1 MSVRVAVIGAGVM
14 GADHA
19 QIFARDVPG
28 AVLQVVCDAS
38 AERAETVANAC
49 GAADISSDPEAV
61 VARSDVDAVLIASPD
76 HTHAP
81 LSIQAIKLGKPVLC
95 EKPLAPGSAEALTV
109 VHAEA
114 EAGRHLVQAGYMRRF
129 DPPYAEM
136 KGALDAGLIGRA
148 VMMHNF
154 HRNVVAPPHFTG
166 VMAITNSAP
175 HEFDIARYV
184 LGAELTSISAYQ
196 PANVDASQPGAPVV
210 MVITTDAGQ
219 LVTVEVNVNAT
230 YGYHVRGELVGETG
244 SLDLGTPVNLRINTE
259 LSMQERL
266 AADWRPRFADA
277 YRLQNQAFVR
287 FCETGTLAPEA
298 ATAWDGFVAT
308 VVAEAGAQALGER
321 HRVCIALPE
330 KPALYQA

>member
-1 MSVRVAVIGAGVM
+1 MILLPP
-14 GADHA
+14 
-19 QIFARDVPG
+19 DVCCNLYLWQ
-28 AVLQVVCDAS
+28 AHLRWRLQLVLL
-38 AERAETVANAC
+38 R
-49 GAADISSDPEAV
+49 
-61 VARSDVDAVLIASPD
+61 
-76 HTHAP
+76 
-81 LSIQAIKLGKPVLC
+81 QA
-95 EKPLAPGSAEALTV
+95 LAPGSAEALTV

-244 SLDLGTPVNLRINTE
+244 SLGGPSLYFELRRGGDPVDPEPWL
-259 LSMQERL
+259 M
-266 AADWRPRFADA
+266 DPR
-277 YRLQNQAFVR
+277 
-287 FCETGTLAPEA
+287 G
-298 ATAWDGFVAT
+298 
-308 VVAEAGAQALGER
+308 
-321 HRVCIALPE
+321 
-330 KPALYQA
+330 